1 MTFTMKLPDVGEGVA
16 EAELVEWLV
25 AVGDEVTPDSALAEV
40 LTDKATVEVSCPV
53 SGVVTELH
61 GEPGDVLS
69 VGSDL
74 VEIDTGGDAP
84 PADAGTDADADA
96 DAEVEPDAEADAAGD
111 LLDPPVPPA
120 DAPDRNSESASD
132 VPAPP
137 PAPSGRPAGRRA
149 SAAPAVRRRARELGV
164 DLGSV
169 SGSGPGGRVVHAD
182 LDRLIAGGPGGR
194 HNAEST
200 VGTEGGDVGHPE
212 PVRGIR
218 RRIAERLT
226 AAWTE
231 IPHITYVES
240 VDVTELERLRA
251 ELNRRG
257 EQHDSTRL
265 TMLPFI
271 AVAISIACSE
281 QPTINAH
288 YDHDEQVLTRFNG
301 VHIGIA
307 TQTDGGL
314 LVPVV
319 RHAESRRLRDLA
331 AEIVRVTE
339 AARDGS
345 ATRDE
350 LSGSTISITSLGA
363 IGGVTTTPILNAP
376 EVAIVGVNKI
386 ETRPVW
392 QGDRFDP
399 RQVLNLSSSFDHRMV
414 DGWDAAMFV
423 QRIKALLETP
433 ALLFVDD

>member
-1 MTFTMKLPDVGEGVA
+1 MTYKMKLPDVGEGVA

-40 LTDKATVEVSCPV
+40 LTDKATVEVSSPV
-53 SGVVTELH
+53 SGVVTALH
-61 GEPGDVLS
+61 GEPGDVLA

-84 PADAGTDADADA
+84 PATPHVAGAADG
-96 DAEVEPDAEADAAGD
+96 GD
-111 LLDPPVPPA
+111 EEGVVGAPLDPPSAGVPEPA
-120 DAPDRNSESASD
+120 PGAATEQ
-132 VPAPP
+132 PAPP
-137 PAPSGRPAGRRA
+137 PPPAPAPSGRRA

-169 SGSGPGGRVVHAD
+169 PGSGPDGRVVHAD
-182 LDRLIAGGPGGR
+182 LDRLIASGTGSR
-194 HNAEST
+194 RT
-200 VGTEGGDVGHPE
+200 RDVVGNDGTDAGHSE

-226 AAWTE
+226 EAWTE

-251 ELNRRG
+251 ELNRQG
-257 EQHDSTRL
+257 EQHGATRL
-265 TMLPFI
+265 TMLPFL
-271 AVAISIACSE
+271 AVAMAIACSE

-288 YDHDEQVLTRFNG
+288 YDHDEQVLTRFDG

-319 RHAESRRLRDLA
+319 RHVETRRLRDLA
-331 AEIVRVTE
+331 AEIARVTE
-339 AARDGS
+339 AARNGS
-345 ATRDE
+345 AMRDE
-350 LSGSTISITSLGA
+350 LTGSTITITSLGA

-392 QGDRFDP
+392 RDDRFEP

-414 DGWDAAMFV
+414 DGWDAAIFV
-423 QRIKALLETP
+423 QRIKMLLETP

>member
-1 MTFTMKLPDVGEGVA
+1 MTYTMKLPDVGEGVA

-53 SGVVTELH
+53 SGVVTALH
-61 GEPGDVLS
+61 GEPGDVLA
-69 VGSDL
+69 VGSEL
-74 VEIDTGGDAP
+74 VEIDTGD
-84 PADAGTDADADA
+84 
-96 DAEVEPDAEADAAGD
+96 
-111 LLDPPVPPA
+111 
-120 DAPDRNSESASD
+120 
-132 VPAPP
+132 APP
-137 PAPSGRPAGRRA
+137 PAPGPAPGSNVTGAPLEPPSPEVPDPAPTEPNGPPTPPSPPAATVGSGDRRA
-149 SAAPAVRRRARELGV
+149 SAAPAVRRRARELGI
-164 DLGSV
+164 DLVSV
-169 SGSGPGGRVVHAD
+169 RGSGPDGRVVHAD
-182 LDRLIAGGPGGR
+182 LDRLIAYGTGNR
-194 HNAEST
+194 RARET
-200 VGTEGGDVGHPE
+200 VGTDATDAGRAE

-251 ELNRRG
+251 ELNRHG
-257 EQHDSTRL
+257 EQSGTARL
-265 TMLPFI
+265 TVLPFL
-271 AVAISIACSE
+271 AVAMAIACSE

-288 YDHDEQVLTRFNG
+288 YDHDEQVLTRFDG

-319 RHAESRRLRDLA
+319 RHVEARRLRELA
-331 AEIVRVTE
+331 AEIARVTG

-392 QGDRFDP
+392 RDDRFEP
-399 RQVLNLSSSFDHRMV
+399 RQMLNLSSSFDHRMV
-414 DGWDAAMFV
+414 DGWDAATFV

-433 ALLFVDD
+433 ALLFVDN

>member
-53 SGVVTELH
+53 SGVVTALH
-61 GEPGDVLS
+61 GEPGDVLA

-84 PADAGTDADADA
+84 PVEA
-96 DAEVEPDAEADAAGD
+96 DAEGGSAVESSTADAEPGAVGAP
-111 LLDPPVPPA
+111 LDPPAPPA
-120 DAPDRNSESASD
+120 ETPEPAPAAATD
-132 VPAPP
+132 PPTPPP
-137 PAPSGRPAGRRA
+137 PAAPPAGPAASGRRA

-164 DLGSV
+164 DLASV
-169 SGSGPGGRVVHAD
+169 TGSGPDGRVVHAD
-182 LDRLIAGGPGGR
+182 LDRLIAGGSGGR
-194 HNAEST
+194 ARTGST
-200 VGTEGGDVGHPE
+200 DAPDAGRPE

-226 AAWTE
+226 TAWTE

-251 ELNRRG
+251 ELNRQG
-257 EQHDSTRL
+257 EQHGATRL
-265 TMLPFI
+265 TMLPFL
-271 AVAISIACSE
+271 AVAMAIACSE

-288 YDHDEQVLTRFNG
+288 YDHAEQVLTRFDG

-319 RHAESRRLRDLA
+319 RHAEALRLRDLA

-350 LSGSTISITSLGA
+350 LSGSTITITSLGA

-392 QGDRFDP
+392 QGERFEP

-414 DGWDAAMFV
+414 DGWDAATFV

>member
-61 GEPGDVLS
+61 GEPGDVLA

-74 VEIDTGGDAP
+74 VEIDTGDASP
-84 PADAGTDADADA
+84 DEPDANVDA
-96 DAEVEPDAEADAAGD
+96 DAEPAAGAAAAGTP
-111 LLDPPVPPA
+111 LDPPVPPT
-120 DAPDRNSESASD
+120 DAPEGGSRSATEP
-132 VPAPP
+132 PAPP
-137 PAPSGRPAGRRA
+137 PAPSGQSAGARA
-149 SAAPAVRRRARELGV
+149 SAAPAVRRRARELGI

-169 SGSGPGGRVVHAD
+169 PGTGPDGRVVHAD
-182 LDRLIAGGPGGR
+182 LDRLLAGGSAGR
-194 HNAEST
+194 VRNA
-200 VGTEGGDVGHPE
+200 GAGADDGHPE

-251 ELNRRG
+251 ELNRQG
-257 EQHDSTRL
+257 EQQGAPRL

-271 AVAISIACSE
+271 AVAIANACSE

-288 YDHDEQVLTRFNG
+288 YDHAEQVLTRFDG

-319 RHAESRRLRDLA
+319 RHAEARRLRDLA
-331 AEIVRVTE
+331 AEIARVTE

-363 IGGVTTTPILNAP
+363 IGGVTTTPLLNAP

-392 QGDRFDP
+392 QGDRFEP

-414 DGWDAAMFV
+414 DGWDAASFV
-423 QRIKALLETP
+423 QRIKTLLEAP

>member
-1 MTFTMKLPDVGEGVA
+1 MTYTMRLPDVGEGVA
-16 EAELVEWLV
+16 EAELIEWLV
-25 AVGDEVTPDSALAEV
+25 AVGDEVTPDSALVEV

-53 SGVVTELH
+53 SGVVTALH
-61 GEPGDVLS
+61 GEPGDTLA

-74 VEIDTGGDAP
+74 IEIDTGDSPTAP
-84 PADAGTDADADA
+84 PDPEVEPAEPDVDAGGDTSDAGT
-96 DAEVEPDAEADAAGD
+96 P
-111 LLDPPVPPA
+111 LDPPVPPA
-120 DAPDRNSESASD
+120 DAPEGDSESATEL
-132 VPAPP
+132 PAPP
-137 PAPSGRPAGRRA
+137 PAPSGHPAGARA
-149 SAAPAVRRRARELGV
+149 SAAPAVRRRARGLGV

-169 SGSGPGGRVVHAD
+169 PGTGPDGRVVHAD
-182 LDRLIAGGPGGR
+182 LDRMIAGGSGARPLAGGTGSADDR
-194 HNAEST
+194 
-200 VGTEGGDVGHPE
+200 HPE

-251 ELNRRG
+251 ELNRQG
-257 EQHDSTRL
+257 EQHAADRL
-265 TMLPFI
+265 TMLPFL
-271 AVAISIACSE
+271 AVALAIACSE

-288 YDHDEQVLTRFNG
+288 YDHAEQVLTRFDG

-319 RHAESRRLRDLA
+319 RHAEARRLRDLA
-331 AEIVRVTE
+331 AEIARVTE

-350 LSGSTISITSLGA
+350 LSGSTITITSLGA

-392 QGDRFDP
+392 HGDRFEP

-414 DGWDAAMFV
+414 DGWDAATFV
-423 QRIKALLETP
+423 QRIKTLLETP

>member
-61 GEPGDVLS
+61 GEPGDVLA

-74 VEIDTGGDAP
+74 VEIDTGDASP
-84 PADAGTDADADA
+84 D
-96 DAEVEPDAEADAAGD
+96 EPDADVDAVADSGTAAGD
-111 LLDPPVPPA
+111 ESGAAGTGTPLDPPVLPT
-120 DAPDRNSESASD
+120 DAPDHGSGSASEP
-132 VPAPP
+132 PAPP
-137 PAPSGRPAGRRA
+137 PAPSGRSAGARA
-149 SAAPAVRRRARELGV
+149 SAAPAVRRRARELGI

-169 SGSGPGGRVVHAD
+169 PATGPDGRVVHAD
-182 LDRLIAGGPGGR
+182 LDRLLAGGSAGR
-194 HNAEST
+194 VRDA
-200 VGTEGGDVGHPE
+200 GTGADDGHPE

-251 ELNRRG
+251 ELNRQG
-257 EQHDSTRL
+257 EQHGAARL

-288 YDHDEQVLTRFNG
+288 YDHAEQVLTRFDG

-319 RHAESRRLRDLA
+319 RHAEARRLRDLA
-331 AEIVRVTE
+331 AEIARVTE
-339 AARDGS
+339 AARNGS

-363 IGGVTTTPILNAP
+363 IGGVTTTPLLNAP

-392 QGDRFDP
+392 QGDRFEP

-414 DGWDAAMFV
+414 DGWDAATFV
-423 QRIKALLETP
+423 QRIKTLLETP